1 MRCVNREGVFI
12 VNTPSCHN
20 MQRTRG
26 DEMSNAVIRMEHI
39 SKAFPGVMALEDITV
54 SFEKGRVNVLLGENG
69 AGKSTLIKILAG
81 IYTCDTGALYYHGEK
96 TVWRDASD
104 ALQKGISVIH
114 QELSVIDDLTVAENI
129 YLGREKKRGILLE
142 KGEMERDAQHLM
154 DRLGLNISPKT
165 QVKSLSSAEKQMVEI
180 ARAISYDAEVVV
192 MDEPTSSLA
201 IAETEVL
208 FRVIAE
214 LKRKGVCIIYIS
226 HRMSEIKQIGDTI
239 TILKDGKLVDTVS
252 VQDTNEDDWIR
263 MMVGRDIHR
272 IDRGVNRH
280 ISTEVVLSVKNISNA
295 RSCKNVSF
303 DLRKGEII
311 GISGLVGA
319 GRTELLRAIFGA
331 DKGRGGTICIH
342 GAERKVSCTAD
353 AIAAGIAL
361 VPEDRRGQGILLEK
375 GIIDNIALPSLKK
388 WLKNGLVN
396 DKKARLVT
404 EEYIG
409 KLSIKVSS
417 LRGAV
422 KFMSGGNQQKVVL
435 SKWLAAN
442 CSILFMDEPTR
453 GIDIHAKN
461 EIYALMLRFVE
472 NGGSIVMVSSELPEI
487 LGISDR
493 ILVMRA
499 GEAVAMLDRHEASE
513 EKIISLASIK

>member
-1 MRCVNREGVFI
+1 MN
-12 VNTPSCHN
+12 
-20 MQRTRG
+20 
-26 DEMSNAVIRMEHI
+26 NAVIRMEHI
-39 SKAFPGVMALEDITV
+39 SKSFPGVKALEDITV
-54 SFEKGRVNVLLGENG
+54 SFEKGKVNVLLGENG

-81 IYTCDTGALYYHGEK
+81 IYTCDEGNLFYQGEQR
-96 TVWRDASD
+96 VWRDASD
-104 ALQKGISVIH
+104 ALVNGISVIH
-114 QELSVIDDLTVAENI
+114 QELSVINDLTVAENI
-129 YLGREKKRGILLE
+129 YLGREKRRGVLLE
-142 KGEMERDAQHLM
+142 KREMERDAQLLL
-154 DRLGLNISPKT
+154 DRLQLNISPRT
-165 QVKSLSSAEKQMVEI
+165 RVKNLSSAEKQMVEI

-208 FRVIAE
+208 FRVIGE

-239 TILKDGKLVDTVS
+239 TILKDGRLVDVIS
-252 VQDTNEDDWIR
+252 ARDTDEDEWIR
-263 MMVGRDIHR
+263 LMVGRDIHR
-272 IDRGVNRH
+272 LDGGTGRRIGSE
-280 ISTEVVLSVKNISNA
+280 IVLSVKNISNA
-295 RSCKNVSF
+295 DSCKNVSF
-303 DLRKGEII
+303 DLRKGEIL

-331 DKGRGGTICIH
+331 DRRQSGTILIH
-342 GAERKVSCTAD
+342 GKEARISCTAA
-353 AIAAGIAL
+353 AIEAGIAL
-361 VPEDRRGQGILLEK
+361 VPEDRRGQGILLAK
-375 GIIDNIALPSLKK
+375 NIVDNIALPNLKK
-388 WLKNGLVN
+388 WLKNGLV
-396 DKKARLVT
+396 DDSRAREVT
-404 EEYIG
+404 RAYIE

-417 LRGAV
+417 LRTAT

-453 GIDIHAKN
+453 GIDVNAKN
-461 EIYALMLRFVE
+461 EIYALMLDFVE

-487 LGISDR
+487 LGVSDR

-499 GEAVAMLDRHEASE
+499 GEAVAMLNKQEASE